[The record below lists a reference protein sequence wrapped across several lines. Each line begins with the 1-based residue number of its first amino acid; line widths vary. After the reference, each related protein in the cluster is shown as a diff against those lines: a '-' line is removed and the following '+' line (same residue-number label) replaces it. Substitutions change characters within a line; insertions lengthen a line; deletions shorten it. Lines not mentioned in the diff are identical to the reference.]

1 MFKPWS
7 GRLLAALLGACL
19 CAPAALS
26 QTKPA
31 PAAAGPWAKVP
42 ALPTACYQDAFHEK
56 LYAAQEAVNAD
67 LYKQQAINSKI
78 KEAYQSIDPMEMAT
92 RMQQWMMANPEE
104 AMAFMQATQSV
115 GQDLPGLLEAE
126 GAKRQALDAERDA
139 LFKRY
144 ETALAVA
151 YAPADVRWKALA
163 VKLGVPADSRSMP
176 ETGAP
181 NWAYAE
187 ETAIR
192 LQRDQLYQAFC
203 PQWWGAAG
211 PIHTF
216 VKKYRTWLIQE
227 HIPFLDKY
235 DAQNAQT
242 FAIMNTPAASYKS
255 TSTLTTVVQYM
266 QYIDPIFQRR
276 IVQPI
281 CPNGVCPQGL

>member
-19 CAPAALS
+19 CAPAALA

-67 LYKQQAINSKI
+67 LAKQQVINSKI

-151 YAPADVRWKALA
+151 YAPANAQQED
-163 VKLGVPADSRSMP
+163 AD
-176 ETGAP
+176 T
-181 NWAYAE
+181 
-187 ETAIR
+187 R

-255 TSTLTTVVQYM
+255 TSTLTTVSEYI

-276 IVQPI
+276 ISQPN
-281 CPNGVCPQGL
+281 CPKGVCPQGL